1 MYEERA
7 KKLGELTYQR
17 RVKEEKEMARLK
29 VKYSLIIAGKS
40 EAE

>member
-17 RVKEEKEMARLK
+17 RVKEEKDLARMRVRL
-29 VKYSLIIAGKS
+29 
-40 EAE
+40 E